1 MCLAIPAL
9 IKSVDG
15 PSADVDMGGIE
26 TRISILFTPRAG
38 VGEYVIVHAGFALAV
53 INREEAEEAL
63 RLLEEV
69 TAGNEE

>member
-26 TRISILFTPRAG
+26 TRISILFTPSGRSRRVRHRSCGLRAG
-38 VGEYVIVHAGFALAV
+38 RHHP
-53 INREEAEEAL
+53 
-63 RLLEEV
+63 
-69 TAGNEE
+69 